1 MMGPMDRQRE
11 WTPPDWER
19 LGRGFA
25 SARDAAGLTQV
36 QAAAE
41 LGVSRTP
48 IQAIERGRQ
57 SNGQPFTKV
66 TGTMRAYARLV
77 GWSER
82 SPARI
87 LDGQEPEPATQ
98 PVSGGGAD
106 TSSGLPPAVDRELR
120 SGKTLDHTVV
130 HLGGEG
136 DDDTRIIV
144 VLKGAEDMT
153 EEEIDAAW
161 HKWRRTRRH
170 LQAFPGDSESPREA

>member
-1 MMGPMDRQRE
+1 MDRERE
-11 WTPPDWER
+11 WELSDWER
-19 LGRGFA
+19 LGRSFA
-25 SARDAAGLTQV
+25 AAREAISLTQV
-36 QAAAE
+36 QAAEA

-77 GWSER
+77 GWTEA

-87 LDGQEPEPATQ
+87 LNGEGPEPATQ
-98 PVSGGGAD
+98 PVSAEAPSAKSD
-106 TSSGLPPAVDRELR
+106 LPPAVDRELR

-130 HLGGEG
+130 HLGGED

-144 VLKGAEDMT
+144 VLKGAEDIS
-153 EEEIDAAW
+153 EEDLDELW
-161 HKWRRTRRH
+161 QKWRRTRRH
-170 LQAFPGDSESPREA
+170 LQAMPGETDTPQEP